1 MLTVTPAATKQIR
14 VFSEGKE
21 PAPVRVFIHS
31 GGCGGPQLAMAF
43 DEIKNGDEVIEI
55 DGITFVVEK
64 ELIEAVKPI
73 SVTFQEE
80 GGFAVESS
88 LQLGGGGCSGCGSS
102 SSCCSH

>member
-1 MLTVTPAATKQIR
+1 MLTVTPSATQQIR

-21 PAPVRVFIHS
+21 PAPVRVFLHS

-43 DEIKNGDEVIEI
+43 DEVKTGDEVIEV

-64 ELIEAVKPI
+64 ELIEAAKPI
-73 SVTFQEE
+73 SVTFHEE
-80 GGFAVESS
+80 GGFSVESS

>member
-1 MLTVTPAATKQIR
+1 MFTVTPAATKQIR

-21 PAPVRVFIHS
+21 PAPVRVFLHS

-43 DEIKNGDEVIEI
+43 DEVKPDDEIIVV

-64 ELIEAVKPI
+64 ELIESAKPI
-73 SVTFQEE
+73 SVTFHEE

-88 LQLGGGGCSGCGSS
+88 LKLGGGCSGCGSS